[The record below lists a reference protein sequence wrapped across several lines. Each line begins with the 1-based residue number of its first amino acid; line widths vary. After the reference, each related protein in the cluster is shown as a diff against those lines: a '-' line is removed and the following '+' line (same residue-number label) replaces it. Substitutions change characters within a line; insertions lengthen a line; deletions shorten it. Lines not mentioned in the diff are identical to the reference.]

1 VDRRANYARSAEYQ
15 QAMFQVGRYILH
27 ERGQNTKRTAA
38 AVLLAVGIGGGIGG
52 EGGGGVP
59 RYIVNSD

>member
-1 VDRRANYARSAEYQ
+1 MDRRANYARSAEYQ

-27 ERGQNTKRTAA
+27 ERGQNTERTAV
-38 AVLLAVGIGGGIGG
+38 AVLLAAGIGG